1 MIGIK
6 YTVRHTIQLAFYGTA
21 GLVVGVTGLTL
32 FENQLPLDYRNKIDH
47 LKTQLLCNDIFEEHR
62 KVLKYFWSEFS
73 QSRGWYHFQGQRS
86 RSDRQLESSYFSK
99 VSMFPISSLDPY
111 LKISSSE
118 SMAKMTPVQRAS
130 ETW

>member
-62 KVLKYFWSEFS
+62 KVLNISGQSVDRVEDGTIFRVKGQVQTVNSSQATLVRFRYFQPRPWIDISKS
-73 QSRGWYHFQGQRS
+73 HPQSPWQ
-86 RSDRQLESSYFSK
+86 
-99 VSMFPISSLDPY
+99 
-111 LKISSSE
+111 
-118 SMAKMTPVQRAS
+118 
-130 ETW
+130 